1 MHDSPIDRLAAP
13 RAALLSRLLPAGVP
27 TLWCPLLTHYT
38 AEGALDIARARSHL
52 AFLQDSVKGCLV
64 PGSTGDGW
72 QLDDAQVRELL
83 EFTLDQARERKFSV
97 LIGVLATSTDE
108 VLRKLEDTLAW
119 LRRRTGAASD
129 EECLRQSSV
138 CGFTVCPPKGRELTQ
153 AQIHDALGR
162 VLATGLPIS
171 LYQLP
176 QITEN
181 EMAPETVAS
190 LAREHENFLLL
201 KDTSGEDR
209 VAAAGFREAFLVRG
223 AEGGYAR
230 HLALGG
236 GAYDGLLL
244 STANCFG
251 PQYAEMIEHL
261 RQDRAGPAQSISD
274 RIERVAGEVFPAAAK
289 LPYGNAFTNANKALD
304 HFMAH
309 GPRAR
314 EIAGPRL
321 HSGHLLPKELIELA
335 GDALDRH
342 GFMPARGYLA
352 ASAA

>member
-1 MHDSPIDRLAAP
+1 MQTSPIDRLAAA
-13 RAALLSRLLPAGVP
+13 RATLLKRLLPAGVP
-27 TLWCPLLTHYT
+27 LLWCPLLTHYT
-38 AEGALDIARARSHL
+38 AEGALDTARASRHL
-52 AFLQDSVKGCLV
+52 AFLQDSVKGYLV

-97 LIGVLATSTDE
+97 LIGVLATRTED
-108 VLRKLEDTLAW
+108 VLRKLEDTMAW
-119 LRRRTGAASD
+119 LRRRTNATSD
-129 EECLRQSSV
+129 ADCLRQSSV

-153 AQIHDALGR
+153 AQIHDALDR

-181 EMAPETVAS
+181 EMSANTVEE
-190 LAREHENFLLL
+190 LARNHANFLLL

-230 HLALGG
+230 HLSLGG

-261 RQDRAGPAQSISD
+261 RQDRTAPAQAISD
-274 RIERVAGEVFPAAAK
+274 RIEHVADEVFAAAAK
-289 LPYGNAFTNANKALD
+289 LSYGNAFTNANKALD

-309 GPRAR
+309 GPQAR

-321 HSGHLLPKELIELA
+321 HSGHRLPDELIDPA
-335 GDALDRH
+335 GNALDRH
-342 GFMPARGYLA
+342 GLMPARGYLDN
-352 ASAA
+352 

>member
-1 MHDSPIDRLAAP
+1 MQTSPIDRLAAA
-13 RAALLSRLLPAGVP
+13 RATLLKRLLPAGVP
-27 TLWCPLLTHYT
+27 LLWCPLLTHYT
-38 AEGALDIARARSHL
+38 AEGALDTARASRHL
-52 AFLQDSVKGCLV
+52 AFLQDSVKGYLV

-97 LIGVLATSTDE
+97 LIGVLATRTED
-108 VLRKLEDTLAW
+108 VLRKLEDTMAW
-119 LRRRTGAASD
+119 LRRRTNATSD
-129 EECLRQSSV
+129 EDCLRQSSV

-153 AQIHDALGR
+153 AQIHDALDR

-181 EMAPETVAS
+181 EMSANTVEE
-190 LAREHENFLLL
+190 LARNHANFLLL

-230 HLALGG
+230 HLSLGG

-261 RQDRAGPAQSISD
+261 RQDRTAAQAISD
-274 RIERVAGEVFPAAAK
+274 RIERVADEVFAAAAK

-309 GPRAR
+309 GPQAR

-321 HSGHLLPKELIELA
+321 HSGHRLPDELIDPA
-335 GDALDRH
+335 GNALDRH
-342 GFMPARGYLA
+342 GLMPARGYLDN
-352 ASAA
+352 